1 MKRILTVILVSL
13 TLQSYAAVMPYGSV
27 ARQIQD
33 SLNRSTWILN
43 WNEGVWIDLIK
54 IPYDISEEI
63 KAKLL
68 SKTTAEW
75 LDVVSNGSEAE
86 QQEANSALGVSYL
99 FGVGAK
105 QSEEMGLL
113 YLQVAADKG
122 RANSAQYIALAYGG
136 GIGKITEDYVEAL
149 KWYKL
154 ADKLNTTSENKFDLG
169 AMYLRAAEQA
179 TVRKDYKQAAD
190 IHKESLALG
199 HKQPAPYL
207 TALYA
212 AGLGVNEDMDKALEY
227 AKQVDIKTLF
237 DNDDDY
243 NKFGDKLSPETI
255 VALIKMNTSAR
266 HSDVYKRS
274 GEYHQARLMLSEA
287 VNKNDPIGAY
297 VAHKAAYQTK
307 DFGYAAHVLNI
318 AAEAGLPAAQYEV
331 ADTLARINIE
341 PEYSF
346 KMFKKAAEN
355 GYSKAFLRYG
365 SELYNR
371 GKHSDSLSWMD
382 KASKYEV
389 GKHSANGKPY
399 IGVATDEY
407 IKSVELLA
415 KLYFNGEGVEHNKD
429 KALELVDEL
438 IKQVNGRISMKKIQV
453 SPDSR
458 WRPNNFNS
466 RDEQIQHYN
475 NQLNGYMSKFTELVN
490 LKRMMMDIK
499 Q

>member
-1 MKRILTVILVSL
+1 MNKLIITVLSIFS
-13 TLQSYAAVMPYGSV
+13 LQSYAAVMPADSV
-27 ARQIQD
+27 AKQIQD
-33 SLNRSTWILN
+33 SLNHSVWVLS
-43 WNEGVWIDLIK
+43 WNEGEWIDSIK
-54 IPYDISEEI
+54 IPVVISEEI
-63 KAKLL
+63 KDKLL
-68 SKTTAEW
+68 SKTIAEW
-75 LDVVSNGSEAE
+75 RNILSNGNDEEA
-86 QQEANSALGVSYL
+86 QEARSALGVSYL
-99 FGVGAK
+99 FGVGTE
-105 QSEEMGLL
+105 QSEEFGLS
-113 YLQVAADKG
+113 YLKAATDKG
-122 RANSAQYIALAYGG
+122 RPSSALYVAIAYAS
-136 GIGKITEDYVEAL
+136 GIGNLTEDYVEAI
-149 KWYKL
+149 KWYKVANEL
-154 ADKLNTTSENKFDLG
+154 DKDDVFNFDLG
-169 AMYLRAAEQA
+169 EMYLKAAEQA
-179 TVRKDYKQAAD
+179 TTRKDYRQAAD
-190 IHKESLALG
+190 IHKEALALG
-199 HKQPAPYL
+199 HKQSAPYL
-207 TALYA
+207 VALHLT
-212 AGLGVNEDMDKALEY
+212 GLGVEKNTSKALEY

-243 NKFGDKLSPETI
+243 KRFGDKLSPETI

-341 PEYSF
+341 PEHSF

-355 GYSKAFLRYG
+355 GYGKSFFRYG
-365 SELYNR
+365 SELYNT
-371 GKHSDSLSWMD
+371 GKHSDSLSWLD
-382 KASKYEV
+382 KASKYEA
-389 GKHSANGKPY
+389 GKHSTNGKPY
-399 IGVATDEY
+399 IGAATDEY

>member
-33 SLNRSTWILN
+33 SLNRSTWILD
-43 WNEGVWIDLIK
+43 WNEGAWIDSIK
-54 IPYDISEEI
+54 IPYDISEEV

-237 DNDDDY
+237 NNDDDY
-243 NKFGDKLSPETI
+243 KKFGDKLSPETI
-255 VALIKMNTSAR
+255 LALIKMNISGLNNNIF
-266 HSDVYKRS
+266 KRS
-274 GEYHQARLMLSEA
+274 DEYHQARLILDEA
-287 VNKNDPIGAY
+287 VHKNDPIGAY
-297 VAHKAAYQTK
+297 IAHKAAYQTK
-307 DFGYAAHVLNI
+307 DFSYAARVMDI
-318 AAEAGLPAAQYEV
+318 AAEAGLPAAQFEA
-331 ADTLARINIE
+331 ADTLNRIGVE
-341 PEYSF
+341 PKHASE
-346 KMFKKAAEN
+346 MFKKAAEN
-355 GYSKAFLRYG
+355 GYGKSYLRYG
-365 SELYNR
+365 TELYNS
-371 GKHSDSLSWMD
+371 GNHKEALKWLS
-382 KASKYEV
+382 KASEYEA
-389 GKHSANGKPY
+389 GTANNNGKPY
-399 IGVATDEY
+399 IGVATDNY
-407 IKSVELLA
+407 IQSVELLA
-415 KLYFNGEGVEHNKD
+415 KLYFGGKGVEQDKNK
-429 KALELVDEL
+429 AAELIDEL
-438 IKQVNGRISMKKIQV
+438 IKQVNGKINIKKIQV
-453 SPDSR
+453 SPSAE

-466 RDEQIQHYN
+466 RDEQIQYFN
-475 NQLNGYMSKFTELVN
+475 NQLNSYMSKSAELVN